1 MKRLDGPGS
10 EMLQNGTETEHS
22 RIYNLEHL
30 GGLGPGNDP
39 RSWLAGASERL
50 WAEMIQNVTRTDNL
64 EHLEGLGP
72 KLSEMLPKLT
82 I

>member
-1 MKRLDGPGS
+1 
-10 EMLQNGTETEHS
+10 MLQNGTETEHS

-50 WAEMIQNVTRTDNL
+50 WAEMIQNATRTDHL
-64 EHLEGLGP
+64 EHLEGLGS
-72 KLSEMLPKLT
+72 KLSEVLPKLT

>member
-1 MKRLDGPGS
+1 
-10 EMLQNGTETEHS
+10 MLRNGTETEHS
-22 RIYNLEHL
+22 TIYNLEHL
-30 GGLGPGNDP
+30 GGLDP

-50 WAEMIQNVTRTDNL
+50 WVEMIQNATRTGHL